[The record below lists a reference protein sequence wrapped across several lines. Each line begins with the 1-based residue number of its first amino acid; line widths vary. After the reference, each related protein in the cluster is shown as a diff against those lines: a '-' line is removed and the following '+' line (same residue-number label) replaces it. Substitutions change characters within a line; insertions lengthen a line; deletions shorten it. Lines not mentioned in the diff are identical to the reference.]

1 MARLYENP
9 YLQKMITNAENL
21 WQLHVGYHS
30 NTFLPSSLW
39 NDIVLLSAAFVLL
52 LIDADLPLIPI

>member
-52 LIDADLPLIPI
+52 LID